1 MLPST
6 KVVPRQEV
14 EQQMHSIEPRSLEFL
29 VKERALQQVRWWS
42 RNERCM
48 SMSDVSWWYRVR
60 GMEMGAT
67 WRGRAWTCSADGDLY
82 EHAGIAIPLGQGHN
96 RATVVFNA
104 KRAHIHGV
112 VRGAWHW
119 SCKHCDA
126 RSTEIGGAYNC
137 TGHSVNECRVSTQM
151 SRKKSDSVPCPSR
164 DKCLLLI
171 WVVDCGE
178 VTVLNRFRE
187 ATATGAKLRG
197 AGIWSNSLET
207 PSITH

>member
-1 MLPST
+1 
-6 KVVPRQEV
+6 
-14 EQQMHSIEPRSLEFL
+14 
-29 VKERALQQVRWWS
+29 
-42 RNERCM
+42 
-48 SMSDVSWWYRVR
+48 
-60 GMEMGAT
+60 MEMGAT

-151 SRKKSDSVPCPSR
+151 SRKNQIQSHALHVTSAYSSYEWLIAEKSQY
-164 DKCLLLI
+164 
-171 WVVDCGE
+171 
-178 VTVLNRFRE
+178 
-187 ATATGAKLRG
+187 
-197 AGIWSNSLET
+197 
-207 PSITH
+207 